1 MGTQITFSHT
11 FPSYLTSEELLK
23 VLGGLGQDLWIFA
36 SLIHLLLPISQGC
49 YRITIFR
56 EGSQFLSSFSHVAL
70 TSSSNDGASLRFSL
84 SFLRRVLGLYDQ
96 SWRGQASATGERP
109 GKPVLSEVLGHPNS
123 GPQMGESHF
132 SPFHPALDRTPYPA
146 WNCCMTHRR

>member
-1 MGTQITFSHT
+1 MVTQITFSYT
-11 FPSYLTSEELLK
+11 FPSHLTSEELLK

-109 GKPVLSEVLGHPNS
+109 GKPVLSEVLATPTPVLRWGKVTFRPFTRPLTGHHILL
-123 GPQMGESHF
+123 GT
-132 SPFHPALDRTPYPA
+132 AV
-146 WNCCMTHRR
+146 